1 VALIATLCF
10 RLQKITTTA
19 VAMNTE
25 LGEKAVAVLG
35 GVNGPLAVS
44 WFLMEYKTLCVSL
57 YEDPGFL
64 EELVEIA
71 VDFDV
76 RAIDRMA
83 KTGVDAMVLLV
94 DYGASAHGLLRP
106 QQFKAIYKPGLKKIM
121 DCIKANHL
129 PVFQHYSGRV
139 YDYLDARVEIGIVA
153 YHPVQRT
160 VGMDLARKHGD
171 YSNQDLAT

>member
-1 VALIATLCF
+1 
-10 RLQKITTTA
+10 
-19 VAMNTE
+19 
-25 LGEKAVAVLG
+25 
-35 GVNGPLAVS
+35 
-44 WFLMEYKTLCVSL
+44 MEYKTLCVSL

-106 QQFKAIYKPGLKKIM
+106 QQFKAIYKPGLKRSWTASKQTICRCSNTTPDESTIILMLGWKSASWLTILCSVLSAWTSPGNTAIIRIKIWQR
-121 DCIKANHL
+121 K
-129 PVFQHYSGRV
+129 SRV
-139 YDYLDARVEIGIVA
+139 LIRIMLHIG
-153 YHPVQRT
+153 P
-160 VGMDLARKHGD
+160 
-171 YSNQDLAT
+171 